1 MCATLFVATA
11 CHYSLAIK
19 FYDAGMAIAMPRI
32 LRKATVKPKNR
43 TMLNELA
50 EWISDAPLLLHRMAQ
65 HLGNNDEALHSEFSP
80 VTSAIAACN
89 ESVQR
94 LNTKVDAL
102 FKADESL
109 IKQASNE
116 PLAEADIDQLLA
128 LNRYLKV
135 VTEQLIVVAKD
146 LEPRLEAK
154 IADPADPMYDFEI
167 EAIFNYVLRDD
178 DSDYNEDD
186 DNYLSSQQ
194 HMLRSPA
201 MFEDTICPIPFQ
213 PLRLWSEPLC
223 WLFHELRHPLMTRAP
238 QLSLRDLLRI
248 GRIYVDVQVW
258 QQYDFIV
265 P

>member
-1 MCATLFVATA
+1 M
-11 CHYSLAIK
+11 
-19 FYDAGMAIAMPRI
+19 
-32 LRKATVKPKNR
+32 KPKNR

-65 HLGNNDEALHSEFSP
+65 NLGNNDEALHSEFSL

-94 LNTKVDAL
+94 LKTKVDAL
-102 FKADESL
+102 FEADESL
-109 IKQASNE
+109 IKQAPNE
-116 PLAEADIDQLLA
+116 PLAEAEIDQLLA

-135 VTEQLIVVAKD
+135 VTQQLIAVVKD
-146 LEPRLEAK
+146 VEPRLEAK
-154 IADPADPMYDFEI
+154 VADPADPMYDFEI
-167 EAIFNYVLRDD
+167 EAVFNYVLRDD
-178 DSDYNEDD
+178 DADYDEDD
-186 DNYLSSQQ
+186 DNFLSSQQ
-194 HMLRSPA
+194 HTFRCPVV
-201 MFEDTICPIPFQ
+201 FEDTICTIPFQ
-213 PLRLWSEPLC
+213 PPRLCSEPLC

-265 P
+265 S